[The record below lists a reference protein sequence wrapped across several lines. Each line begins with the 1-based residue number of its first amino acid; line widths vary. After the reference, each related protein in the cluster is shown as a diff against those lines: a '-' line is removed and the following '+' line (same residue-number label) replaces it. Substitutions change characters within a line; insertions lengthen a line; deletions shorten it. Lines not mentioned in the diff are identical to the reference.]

1 MFCAMFVFLLIKFYG
16 RKKYSGT
23 LRVPNTKW
31 ERGRGTEW
39 GEKKEKGREREKKR
53 GRLPAT
59 SSVLSNTLVLG
70 SESKAPLI

>member
-23 LRVPNTKW
+23 VRVPNTKW

-39 GEKKEKGREREKKR
+39 GEKKEKGREREKKEA
-53 GRLPAT
+53 GYLLPAVPAQ
-59 SSVLSNTLVLG
+59 SCRIHLC
-70 SESKAPLI
+70 